1 MKIIIISGKAQ
12 HGKDTFA
19 NFAKDILESKNKKVL
34 IAHFGDLVKYTA
46 KTFFNWDGKKD
57 ENGRSI
63 LQSVGTNDI
72 RTKYP
77 DFWVNYI
84 RDVLSVYYNEW
95 DYVLIPDC
103 RFFNEIT
110 KISSLK
116 IWEVIT
122 IRVNRPNFDNG
133 LTEEQKNHP
142 SETNLDN
149 YDFDYYIKND
159 GSLEEYKNKVNIF
172 IEFIENFL

>member
-1 MKIIIISGKAQ
+1 MRVIVISGKAQ

-46 KTFFNWDGKKD
+46 KTFFNWDGNKD
-57 ENGRSI
+57 IKGRTL
-63 LQSVGTNDI
+63 LQAVGTDDVRNVF
-72 RTKYP
+72 P
-77 DFWVNYI
+77 NFWVDYI
-84 RDVLSVYYNEW
+84 NNILTVYKDKW

-103 RFFNEIT
+103 RFINEIHRMT
-110 KISSLK
+110 NKNCWDLF
-116 IWEVIT
+116 T
-122 IRVNRPNFDNG
+122 IRVERLNFDNG